1 MQPCLAL
8 PVETGIL
15 SNEYLWEQEVSS
27 LAAALEVM
35 GPSLLGRNGRAA
47 PGVKKWHRVIPEKL
61 EGVQREEERMI
72 KMQRKMICDER
83 LKH

>member
-1 MQPCLAL
+1 MQPCLSL
-8 PVETGIL
+8 HVETGII

-47 PGVKKWHRVIPEKL
+47 PGVQNWHRVIPE
-61 EGVQREEERMI
+61 VQRNWKEFRGR
-72 KMQRKMICDER
+72 RKE
-83 LKH
+83 